1 MSTLT
6 RLKAKFG
13 HNTVVPVEKEKYQAR
28 SLTSAIQNTL
38 ERLEESIVIISQV
51 KDLRRTRLA
60 DCKSPMCHKYR
71 GNLVFKLGYGKNN
84 QTISEDLSEIYLTSP
99 AEAVACMQ
107 DAKKMIL
114 EGALDKYMNKHLEV
128 LRARTEAARAALKKA
143 KKNAKSGNAVER
155 KTSIFPI
162 PDKEAA

>member
-13 HNTVVPVEKEKYQAR
+13 HNTVVPVEAEKYQAR
-28 SLTSAIQNTL
+28 TLTSAIQNTL
-38 ERLEESIVIISQV
+38 DRLEESIEIISQV
-51 KDLRRTRLA
+51 KDLRRTRKA
-60 DCKSPMCHKYR
+60 ECKSPMCHKYR
-71 GNLVFKLGYGKNN
+71 GNLVFKLGYGKYNH
-84 QTISEDLSEIYLTSP
+84 TISEDLNEIYLTSP

-114 EGALDKYMNKHLEV
+114 EGALDQYMNSHLEV
-128 LRARTEAARAALKKA
+128 LRARTQAARDALEAAKE
-143 KKNAKSGNAVER
+143 NANSGEPVER

-162 PDKEAA
+162 ADKKAA